1 MFLLDRPT
9 VFKKSARLARNFFQY
24 VYQLYFIF
32 QTCMLSYERVFCS
45 WICIFVQIVSV
56 GPLQVHF
63 LSLKIYIL
71 CHIAPPSPSSKNVDP
86 CKLTFLLSN
95 FKVDIFRHIAPFETT
110 KTKYFNMQ
118 YEQRLESL
126 FRENLEPGRAES
138 LFRENRPAAEV
149 PERTT
154 IACIAYSKIHHW
166 SSFTYEMCTM
176 SHRQ

>member
-1 MFLLDRPT
+1 MVPCEYGFIFENHMFLLDRPT

-71 CHIAPPSPSSKNVDP
+71 CHIAPLRLLQKMWTPASS
-86 CKLTFLLSN
+86 L
-95 FKVDIFRHIAPFETT
+95 
-110 KTKYFNMQ
+110 
-118 YEQRLESL
+118 
-126 FRENLEPGRAES
+126 
-138 LFRENRPAAEV
+138 
-149 PERTT
+149 
-154 IACIAYSKIHHW
+154 
-166 SSFTYEMCTM
+166 SSFQT
-176 SHRQ
+176 SKSIFLISLRS